1 MTNTTWRQ
9 AAFAT
14 GPLCMTAYG
23 LIRLTDPGHGPGP
36 AWSLGHLALL
46 SGVLL
51 FAPVM
56 LGLRRT
62 AVATGRGRGS
72 RTFADAG
79 ATLGLLGVA
88 AVTAQAS
95 IDLLV
100 GYASVDRDTMNVL
113 FDHIRDLP
121 GVTPA
126 VYTIGPLL
134 FYVGLLLLTVQ
145 LAALRAIVF
154 WRPLAIVA
162 GVAVSAISL
171 DLIPVGGLLFLLAL
185 APLGGNVPTQPVL
198 SSVTSGIS
206 RPIREAHSLRSA
218 KAGSTAP

>member
-1 MTNTTWRQ
+1 M
-9 AAFAT
+9 
-14 GPLCMTAYG
+14 
-23 LIRLTDPGHGPGP
+23 
-36 AWSLGHLALL
+36 
-46 SGVLL
+46 
-51 FAPVM
+51 
-56 LGLRRT
+56 
-62 AVATGRGRGS
+62 ATGRGRGS

-185 APLGGNVPTQPVL
+185 APLGGNVPTQP
-198 SSVTSGIS
+198 SSPASPAESPARYARPTPCGPRRPGPPRPDRRHVTGLQETQASLAGCS
-206 RPIREAHSLRSA
+206 RQRRGHLGRVRTAAHE
-218 KAGSTAP
+218 